1 MKYLNI
7 LLIVLMLFVLGCSG
21 KNSIIQNEQFE
32 IQVSDWTNV
41 RFGVDKSIMI
51 TYNGIVANSFVLWE
65 TFYPL
70 DSKIVYYHGVKLE
83 VISVNSERI
92 ILKNLGE

>member
-7 LLIVLMLFVLGCSG
+7 LLIILMLFSLGCSR
-21 KNSIIQNEQFE
+21 KNSPIQNEQFE
-32 IQVSDWTNV
+32 IKVSEWTSV
-41 RFGVDKSIMI
+41 RFGIDKSIMI
-51 TYNGIVANSFVLWE
+51 TYNGIATNSFVLWE

-70 DSKIVYYHGVKLE
+70 DSKIIYYHGVKLE